1 LAPESLLSLGQRHIF
16 IVFFYAHEKTS
27 ATRAAFLPQRPAA
40 SATTRAAFLPQRPAA
55 SATKPRNLI
64 TFEELCEGKQLFGG
78 MFLVLEKFYEAPSN

>member
-27 ATRAAFLPQRPAA
+27 A
-40 SATTRAAFLPQRPAA
+40 TRAAFLPQRPAA